1 MTEFII
7 FVLFLSTFVVSL
19 IYNIVSTLKIQK
31 LIQSLFQVNL
41 DYFIVADQLSKSNIA
56 DNEGF
61 IQFLVKS
68 RDDAFSYIETAQNA
82 LSHFKDTVGP
92 IISYHEKFGDV
103 IFTPQTE
110 QLNTIVKEYNKLI
123 ALLPN
128 TQEGENK

>member
-7 FVLFLSTFVVSL
+7 FVLFLSIFVVSL
-19 IYNIVSTLKIQK
+19 IYNIVSTLKIKK

-82 LSHFKDTVGP
+82 LSDFRDTVGP

-123 ALLPN
+123 TLLPK

>member
-82 LSHFKDTVGP
+82 LSDFRDTVGP

-123 ALLPN
+123 TLLPK

>member
-7 FVLFLSTFVVSL
+7 FVLFLSIFVVSL
-19 IYNIVSTLKIQK
+19 IYNIVSTLKIKK

-82 LSHFKDTVGP
+82 LNNFKDTVGP

-123 ALLPN
+123 TLLPK